1 MMKDSYDNSKGK
13 LEQSK
18 QSKQNNVKA
27 FSKKELSKE
36 EREAIVQC
44 TALLENLLKNKNQLR
59 ALVVVVTDNTSDLG
73 LHTTTMPPHYTHWCL
88 TIGQKILFKM
98 IGLEPPNQ
106 PPPPSKPAKPTIP
119 PLIVA

>member
-1 MMKDSYDNSKGK
+1 MNDSYDNSKDK
-13 LEQSK
+13 TEQSK

-27 FSKKELSKE
+27 FPKKELSKE
-36 EREAIVQC
+36 DQEAIVQC
-44 TALLENLLKNKNQLR
+44 TALLENLLEKKDQLR
-59 ALVVVVTDNTSDLG
+59 ALVVVVTDSTSDLG

-106 PPPPSKPAKPTIP
+106 SPPSKPMKPTIP